1 MQDAATEIAG
11 LQQRHKLQMSSL
23 SNIGKKAKGS
33 NTYYTPRHITTSL
46 QRWTLVT
53 KQKFARPLDFDPS
66 YQLPGQSGGPL
77 TGEPSIMV

>member
-46 QRWTLVT
+46 QKLKLVT
-53 KQKFARPLDFDPS
+53 KHKFASPLDFDPRHQA
-66 YQLPGQSGGPL
+66 Y
-77 TGEPSIMV
+77 